1 MEFKIVKNLVTGKV
15 TYFIA
20 GRRVGVKYYHD
31 QCFKYQ
37 HAFCCFQNYD
47 KNGKRYFLKQASQ

>member
-15 TYFIA
+15 TYFID

-37 HAFCCFQNYD
+37 HTFFGFLNYD
-47 KNGKRYFLKQASQ
+47 RNGKRYFIKCSK